1 MLNKPSTARPAGPII
16 APKRQS
22 RQDIA
27 DFTLRMSLA
36 GLTVFLI
43 FFIYSSNLE
52 GPFVFDDGRNIKDN
66 PAIRLIDISWPELKE
81 AATKSP
87 LHNRPLAYVS
97 FALNYYFTGYRTV
110 GYRLV
115 NILIHMLAGV
125 FLYFF
130 LKTTL
135 GLPSLQPRFGNS
147 RWLPYIAVLIW
158 LVHPLHTQSVTYLVQ
173 RMNSMAAM
181 FYILSMLC
189 YARARWTQVPTFRWL
204 LAAACLMSGILALA
218 TKETAATL
226 PGFILIYEWFF
237 FQDLS
242 RDWLKRHLPFI
253 AGIVIMFIGIA
264 FIYLGGHPLENILS
278 RYELRNFTPA
288 QRILTEFRVVF
299 LYLTLI
305 LFPHPNR
312 LNLDYD
318 FTLSNSL
325 VDPVTTLL
333 ALLGII
339 VLVAGALWLANKE
352 RLISFCL
359 LWYCGNLVIESSIIG
374 LELVFEHRTYLPSM
388 MMTLAAVI
396 LVDRYLKS
404 NILKA
409 AAICS
414 ITLVFAAWTYE
425 RNAVWSNPVS
435 LWRDV
440 VAKSPQKV
448 RPHNN
453 LGNALKHQGNYQEAI
468 AHFNKALKINPG
480 YAKAHNNLGTVLAA
494 QGKTDE
500 AIKHF
505 GMALYINPGYAA
517 AHSNVGAAL
526 AGRDEL
532 EKAIVHFR
540 EALRL
545 KPNYAKVHSNLG
557 AALVRQGKLQ
567 EALEHFYIA
576 LKLKPDDVQTYK
588 NLQICLKLI
597 KQNKK

>member
-1 MLNKPSTARPAGPII
+1 M
-16 APKRQS
+16 
-22 RQDIA
+22 A
-27 DFTLRMSLA
+27 DFTLRMSLI
-36 GLTVFLI
+36 GLTIFLVFL
-43 FFIYSSNLE
+43 IYSSNLA

-66 PAIRLIDISWPELKE
+66 PAIRLTELSWPGLKE
-81 AATKSP
+81 AATQSP
-87 LHNRPLAYVS
+87 LTNRPLAYVS
-97 FALNYYFTGYRTV
+97 FALNYYFNGYRTV

-125 FLYFF
+125 FLYLF

-135 GLPSLQPRFGNS
+135 GLPALQARFGSS

-158 LVHPLHTQSVTYLVQ
+158 LVHPLHTQSVTYIVQ

-189 YARARWTQVPTFRWL
+189 YARARLTPVPAFKWL
-204 LAAACLMSGILALA
+204 LAGACLLTGILALA
-218 TKETAATL
+218 AKETAATL

-242 RDWLKRHLPFI
+242 RVWLKRYLPLI
-253 AGIVIMFIGIA
+253 TAVLILLIGIA
-264 FIYLGGHPLENILS
+264 VIYLGGHPWQKILS
-278 RYELRNFTPA
+278 RYELRDFTPT
-288 QRILTEFRVVF
+288 QRVLTEFRVVI
-299 LYLTLI
+299 LYLSLLI
-305 LFPHPNR
+305 YPHPHR

-318 FTLSNSL
+318 YPLSTSL
-325 VDPVTTLL
+325 IDPATTLL
-333 ALLGII
+333 ALLVIAG
-339 VLVAGALWLANKE
+339 LVAGAFLLTKKE
-352 RLISFCL
+352 RLMSFCL
-359 LWYCGNLVIESSIIG
+359 LWYCGNLVIESSLIG
-374 LELVFEHRTYLPSM
+374 LEIVFEHRTYLPSM
-388 MMTLAAVI
+388 MMILMVVI
-396 LVDRYLKS
+396 LAERYVKS
-404 NILKA
+404 TILKVT
-409 AAICS
+409 AICS

-440 VAKSPQKV
+440 VTKSPQKV

-453 LGNALKHQGNYQEAI
+453 LGNALKHQGKYEEAI
-468 AHFNKALKINPG
+468 YHFTRALELNPG

-505 GMALYINPGYAA
+505 GMALYIDPGYAA
-517 AHSNVGAAL
+517 AHSNVGVVL
-526 AGRDEL
+526 AGRDEI

-567 EALEHFYIA
+567 EALEHLHTA
-576 LKLKPDDVQTYK
+576 LQLKPDDAQTHR

-597 KQNKK
+597 KQNKN